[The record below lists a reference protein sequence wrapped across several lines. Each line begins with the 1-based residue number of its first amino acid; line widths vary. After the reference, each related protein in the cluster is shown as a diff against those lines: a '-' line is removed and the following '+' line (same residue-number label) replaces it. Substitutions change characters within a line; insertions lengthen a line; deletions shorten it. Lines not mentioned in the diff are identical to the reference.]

1 MIESLVPGTLVRH
14 PQAEDWG
21 IGQIQSA
28 LGSTITVNFEHRGK
42 VVINADHVALE
53 VVGAA

>member
-53 VVGAA
+53 VVGVA